1 MGTIGR
7 HPPTVH
13 RRRLDG
19 RRSRP
24 KTPKDDRHVEG
35 QGRTGLFGRRLLLDD
50 LRTDY
55 QPRRC
60 QHGRPDGYG
69 ARTGR
74 NRALQ
79 TRHRRKPPRDD
90 VDRRQ
95 GGGRGHGVRHVQR
108 IHQTHLRTARREQ
121 DHGSEDLRR
130 GRPRRGRS
138 GRRYLRRRMD
148 RSRRRADRPETRRTA
163 GLLRHLGSLPPLR
176 EVSRLVRQHRGG
188 LHRPDRRPAGTHLPR
203 HSGRRP
209 PPVVLPARYDL
220 RPIVLPADRP
230 AQSRAGGQHLRLPR
244 QRNPH
249 VVQPRPDGEPTARR
263 LHGRLRSARRET
275 RIGRSDRFGCEQAL
289 RLERFTFASGAAPGD
304 RPTATLVLASE
315 DTDRAQTDTDDYEE
329 D

>member
-1 MGTIGR
+1 MKTR
-7 HPPTVH
+7 RPTRAAISKPSSSARCSAASRPSTWACASSTTCPH
-13 RRRLDG
+13 RRPCSCGNDRATSSNSTPPG
-19 RRSRP
+19 GWTGGEPRP

-121 DHGSEDLRR
+121 DHG
-130 GRPRRGRS
+130 
-138 GRRYLRRRMD
+138 
-148 RSRRRADRPETRRTA
+148 
-163 GLLRHLGSLPPLR
+163 
-176 EVSRLVRQHRGG
+176 Q
-188 LHRPDRRPAGTHLPR
+188 RRPT
-203 HSGRRP
+203 
-209 PPVVLPARYDL
+209 
-220 RPIVLPADRP
+220 
-230 AQSRAGGQHLRLPR
+230 
-244 QRNPH
+244 
-249 VVQPRPDGEPTARR
+249 PRPTSKRPQRPSISSTP
-263 LHGRLRSARRET
+263 HGPKPPKS
-275 RIGRSDRFGCEQAL
+275 
-289 RLERFTFASGAAPGD
+289 
-304 RPTATLVLASE
+304 
-315 DTDRAQTDTDDYEE
+315 
-329 D
+329 